1 MTYVFHGYM
10 FLKEY
15 ALKVLDCFFPVFFL
29 FFSLIFAFEF
39 TPFLCSSVFL
49 VSLVF
54 SKSLLGFV
62 ELASIV
68 DASSHD
74 CKSL

>member
-1 MTYVFHGYM
+1 
-10 FLKEY
+10 
-15 ALKVLDCFFPVFFL
+15 
-29 FFSLIFAFEF
+29 
-39 TPFLCSSVFL
+39 L

-68 DASSHD
+68 DASSRD

>member
-1 MTYVFHGYM
+1 MTYVFHGHM

-15 ALKVLDCFFPVFFL
+15 ALKVLDFFSLFSSS
-29 FFSLIFAFEF
+29 FFSLIFAFDF
-39 TPFLCSSVFL
+39 TPFFCSSVFL

-68 DASSHD
+68 DASSRD